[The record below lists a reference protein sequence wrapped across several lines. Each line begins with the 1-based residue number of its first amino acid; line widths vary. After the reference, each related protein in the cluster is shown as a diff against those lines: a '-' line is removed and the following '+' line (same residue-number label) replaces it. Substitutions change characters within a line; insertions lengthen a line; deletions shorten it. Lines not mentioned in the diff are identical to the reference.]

1 MNKAASG
8 LLAAVATFAVAGT
21 AQAQLVPN
29 LTPFSVEVRGGA
41 AFPRDAEGVKTGYTI
56 GADLGVNVMPA
67 VSLYAGY
74 SRSTFGEDGGDGDA
88 TLSGF
93 DVGARVEIPTP
104 LIPIDPWI
112 KAGAV
117 FHKLD
122 IDGEE
127 ASDRETGYE
136 LGAGVGFGLIPKVT
150 LSPSVTY
157 TKIGG
162 DLDASHVRAEVALR
176 VRI

>member
-1 MNKAASG
+1 
-8 LLAAVATFAVAGT
+8 
-21 AQAQLVPN
+21 
-29 LTPFSVEVRGGA
+29 
-41 AFPRDAEGVKTGYTI
+41 
-56 GADLGVNVMPA
+56 MPA

-104 LIPIDPWI
+104 LIPIDPWV

-122 IDGEE
+122 IDGED

-136 LGAGVGFGLIPKVT
+136 IGAGVGFGLIPKVT

-157 TKIGG
+157 TKLGG